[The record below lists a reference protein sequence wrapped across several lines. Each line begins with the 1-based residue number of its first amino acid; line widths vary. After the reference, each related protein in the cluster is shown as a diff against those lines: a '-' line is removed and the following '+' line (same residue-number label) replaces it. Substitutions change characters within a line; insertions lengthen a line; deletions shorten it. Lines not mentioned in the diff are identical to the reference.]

1 MFGDLCVLFN
11 GKVVGKV
18 YQSPGSK
25 KGFRE
30 GLNQKKR
37 LIPWRRST
45 RKTHRSNSG
54 YPKNPDPSRI
64 FKGLIGLDH
73 REIPDSE
80 DMFKRIRE
88 GQNDGN
94 VNTDEHPLLMEE
106 ILHQLVGNFSK
117 YLHVFTRFYTSQVV
131 QDFFHQQ

>member
-1 MFGDLCVLFN
+1 M
-11 GKVVGKV
+11 
-18 YQSPGSK
+18 
-25 KGFRE
+25 
-30 GLNQKKR
+30 
-37 LIPWRRST
+37 
-45 RKTHRSNSG
+45 
-54 YPKNPDPSRI
+54 

-80 DMFKRIRE
+80 DMFKRICE

-106 ILHQLVGNFSK
+106 ILHQLVGNLSK
-117 YLHVFTRFYTSQVV
+117 YLITRFYTSQVV